1 MATNPKKT
9 TEKKSVEE
17 YIAAFPEDVRRSL
30 EALRGIIRASVP
42 ERATETVRYNMGA
55 FQLDGKDLVYFAG
68 WKKHVSLYS
77 ITDEMYAAI
86 QELNAYQTSGVT
98 IKFPLGKPLPAEL
111 IAKIVRHRLADM
123 QREMGG

>member
-42 ERATETVRYNMGA
+42 ERATETVRYNMGT
-55 FQLDGKDLVYFAG
+55 FQLDGKDLIHFAG

-77 ITDEMYAAI
+77 ITDEMRETI
-86 QELNAYQTSGVT
+86 EELKEYGASGVT
-98 IKFPLGKPLPAEL
+98 IKIPLGKPLPTAL

-123 QREMGG
+123 QREMSG